1 MFENLEESWRR
12 QLKEELKLPFVKDLE
27 KFLKSEE
34 KNRQVVYPPRP
45 FIFQAFQE
53 TPFDQVKVIL
63 IGQDPYHG
71 PGQAHGLSFSV
82 PCGISPPPSLKN
94 IFKELVDDTKNPM
107 PTTGC
112 LRAWAKQG
120 VLLLNATLTVRE
132 STPASHYGKGWEH
145 FTDAVVQK
153 LADRKDPVI
162 FVLWGRNA
170 QEKVAKIMER
180 PLSTKHAVL
189 KAAHPS
195 PFSAHSGFFGCRH
208 FSKINYFLE
217 KWEKNPISWKLD

>member
-1 MFENLEESWRR
+1 MFENLEESWRMH
-12 QLKEELKLPFVKDLE
+12 LKEELKLPFVKDLE
-27 KFLKSEE
+27 KFLEGEE

-45 FIFQAFQE
+45 LIFQAFQE
-53 TPFDQVKVIL
+53 TPFDQVKVVL

-82 PCGISPPPSLKN
+82 PCGIKPPPSLKN
-94 IFKELVDDTKNPM
+94 IFKELVEDTKNPM

-132 STPASHYGKGWEH
+132 STPASHYGKGWES

-195 PFSAHSGFFGCRH
+195 PFSAHSGFLGCRH

-217 KWEKNPISWKLD
+217 KWGKTPISWKVD

>member
-1 MFENLEESWRR
+1 MFENLEESWRM

-27 KFLKSEE
+27 KFLEIE
-34 KNRQVVYPPRP
+34 GKNRQVVYPPSP
-45 FIFQAFQE
+45 LIFQAFQE
-53 TPFDQVKVIL
+53 TPFDQVKVVL

-82 PCGISPPPSLKN
+82 PCGIKPPPSLKN
-94 IFKELVDDTKNPM
+94 IFKELVEDTKNPM

-132 STPASHYGKGWEH
+132 SAPASHYGKGWES

-217 KWEKNPISWKLD
+217 KWGKTPISWKVD